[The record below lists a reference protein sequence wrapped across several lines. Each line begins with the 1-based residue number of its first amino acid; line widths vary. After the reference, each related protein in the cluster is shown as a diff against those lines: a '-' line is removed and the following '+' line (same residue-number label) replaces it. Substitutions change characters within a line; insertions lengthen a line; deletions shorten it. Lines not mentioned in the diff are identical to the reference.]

1 MQVTGSAGVSAAL
14 LLQRLFG
21 GGSADAGPA
30 SATSAAG
37 QTLPIGGGT
46 SCNASGPGQ
55 AQLAGGTMSAM
66 VSLQTQSPPSA
77 SDVASQLIDALDTNG
92 DGVVSAEE
100 IQKGLEAGGSNVD
113 ISKAFAAVDTN
124 GDGQISKDEL
134 TTAVQTDMDAHKAH
148 HGGHHHRAGEA
159 ADALIS
165 ASDSNNDGQ
174 LSLDEIATALGKT
187 SDDQKA
193 SLQQTFT
200 ALDTNADGKLSKD
213 ELAAAIQQSMQTAMR
228 AYAQSAAT
236 TAEA

>member
-1 MQVTGSAGVSAAL
+1 MHIQGSAGVSAAL

-21 GGSADAGPA
+21 GGSADAGPM

-37 QTLPIGGGT
+37 QSVPGGGAT
-46 SCNASGPGQ
+46 SCNASGASQ
-55 AQLAGGTMSAM
+55 AQMAGGTMSAM
-66 VSLQTQSPPSA
+66 VGLQTQSPPSA

-100 IQKGLEAGGSNVD
+100 IQKGLQAAGSNTD
-113 ISKAFAAVDTN
+113 ITQAFAAVDKN

-134 TTAVQTDMDAHKAH
+134 TVAVQSDMNAHKAH
-148 HGGHHHRAGEA
+148 HGGHHSRTGEA

-174 LSLDEIATALGKT
+174 LNPDEIAKALGKT
-187 SDDQKA
+187 SEADKT
-193 SLQQTFT
+193 SLQQSFN
-200 ALDTNADGKLSKD
+200 AFDTNADGKLSKG
-213 ELAAAIQQSMQTAMR
+213 ELASAIQQSMQTAMR

-236 TAEA
+236 TSDA